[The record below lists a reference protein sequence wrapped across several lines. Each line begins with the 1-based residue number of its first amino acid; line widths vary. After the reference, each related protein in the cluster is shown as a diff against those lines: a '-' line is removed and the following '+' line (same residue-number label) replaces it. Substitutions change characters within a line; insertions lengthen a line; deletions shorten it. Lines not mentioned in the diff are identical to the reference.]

1 MTWMLVLVLAA
12 GAYGFKA
19 LGLIVIGDRA
29 LPPVVERCIVL
40 IPAAMLAALVMQET
54 FGFGQG
60 LRIDARAVGVGAAV
74 VVAWRR
80 APLILVIITGAAV
93 TAAVRAL
100 G

>member
-40 IPAAMLAALVMQET
+40 IPAAMLAALIMHET
-54 FGFGQG
+54 FGFGEH

-74 VVAWRR
+74 VVAWRK
-80 APLILVIITGAAV
+80 APLILVIVTGAAV

-100 G
+100 A

>member
-1 MTWMLVLVLAA
+1 MTWTLVLVLAA

-40 IPAAMLAALVMQET
+40 IPAAMLAALVMHET
-54 FGFGQG
+54 FGFGQD

-74 VVAWRR
+74 VVAWRK

-100 G
+100 A